1 MRPGQLAQITR
12 RNIQLT
18 GGGADIRVMLHQQTL
33 NPREIKPTA
42 TRRNRKPT
50 NRRPPPHSNAHPTDR
65 RKTRSR
71 STNSARRNEAS
82 NCRRRSKT
90 RPGRGWSLAGEGEE
104 RRARNRAIRGPGSL
118 LHRYRPTPPQ
128 AMPTTEMVVVNP
140 QPPYPLAAMTDH
152 KSPPPAVGKVD
163 VADAEFGAHALE
175 MNPSP
180 SVGAPDLL
188 LGDQTRNS
196 HRGKIVNE

>member
-1 MRPGQLAQITR
+1 MMTQNVNRRLQSPLRMVAVERLPNPLLGPVNQPLRLLQSELNQPRMRPGQLAQITR

-42 TRRNRKPT
+42 TRRNRKPP

-82 NCRRRSKT
+82 SRRRRSKT
-90 RPGRGWSLAGEGEE
+90 RLGRGCSLAGKGEE
-104 RRARNRAIRGPGSL
+104 RRARNPAIRGPASPCRQ
-118 LHRYRPTPPQ
+118 RY
-128 AMPTTEMVVVNP
+128 
-140 QPPYPLAAMTDH
+140 
-152 KSPPPAVGKVD
+152 
-163 VADAEFGAHALE
+163 
-175 MNPSP
+175 PSP
-180 SVGAPDLL
+180 RRRKQCRQQRWS
-188 LGDQTRNS
+188 S
-196 HRGKIVNE
+196 